1 MHFTEPTKGDDGLYF
16 VKALAEDKKKKH
28 FVQLNKATVASVTEG
43 GEVALT
49 LNTAANRKK
58 IAAIDTCN
66 TQAAEENSKSWF
78 GKVLSA
84 AVIQSAY
91 TTSAP
96 DDTVS
101 VERSPPTRVFNADL
115 ESVDFSEL
123 QEGKLVN
130 CIVEFAGLWF
140 AKKAF
145 GPLYNLV
152 QVKMHADPV
161 VSEYPEEYAFA
172 EEDDDEEPE
181 PEPVAEPEAQQPEAE
196 VIQVDPAE
204 TEPIEADVQVE
215 E

>member
-28 FVQLNKATVASVTEG
+28 FVQLNKVTVASVSEG
-43 GEVALT
+43 GEVTLT
-49 LNTAANRKK
+49 LNTPANRKK
-58 IAAIDTCN
+58 ITAIDTCN

-91 TTSAP
+91 TVSAP
-96 DDTVS
+96 DDAVS
-101 VERSPPTRVFNADL
+101 AERIPPTRVFNSDL
-115 ESVDFSEL
+115 ESVDFTEL

-172 EEDDDEEPE
+172 EEEEGDDEPE
-181 PEPVAEPEAQQPEAE
+181 AEPEAQQPEAE

-204 TEPIEADVQVE
+204 AEPIEADVQVE